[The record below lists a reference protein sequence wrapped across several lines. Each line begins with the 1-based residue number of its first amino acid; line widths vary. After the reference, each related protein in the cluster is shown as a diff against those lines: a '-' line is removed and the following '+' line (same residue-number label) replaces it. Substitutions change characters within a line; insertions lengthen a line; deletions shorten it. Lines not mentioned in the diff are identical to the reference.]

1 MALIGRVRVAS
12 SGWSGAPGLN
22 TFYFQNDSDP
32 SVFTTGDA
40 QVCVDRVRG
49 AINSNAGLYPGQWT
63 AVVSPDVDVLTA
75 GSGVLATTFSV
86 TPPTGLTGTGGSNYG
101 PIAAMLCTRLHT
113 ADIRDGHRIG
123 GRWYLGPLAQG
134 ADADGSPQAAKTA
147 LALSVGTMCNVVSAG
162 APRLVVWSR
171 PKNAAGGVA
180 ALVTS
185 VTVKDTFAVMR
196 SRRA

>member
-1 MALIGRVRVAS
+1 MSLMGRVRVAS

-22 TFYFQNDSDP
+22 TIYFQNDADP
-32 SVFTTGDA
+32 STFTSGDA

-49 AINSNAGLYPGQWT
+49 AFNSNNALFPNAWT
-63 AVVSPDVDVLTA
+63 AVVSPDVDVITA
-75 GSGVLATTFSV
+75 ATGVLATTFSV
-86 TPPTGLTGTGGSNYG
+86 TPPSGIVGTGGTQYG
-101 PIAAMLCTRLHT
+101 PLAADICVRLHT

-123 GRWYLGPLAQG
+123 GRWYLGPLTATS
-134 ADADGSPQAAKTA
+134 DSDGSPTAAKIA
-147 LALSVGTMCNVVSAG
+147 LALSVGVMCNVVSAG

-171 PKNAAGGVA
+171 PKNGAGGVA

-185 VTVKDTFAVMR
+185 VTIKDTFAVLR